1 MIISPDE
8 TPILVLAGVAGMM
21 LAWVLHLNFDDHVD
35 VDVDVDVDLA
45 VDVDD
50 DDDDN
55 EDADYYNP
63 LESFIGY

>member
-35 VDVDVDVDLA
+35 VDYVDVDVDVN
-45 VDVDD
+45 VDVDVD
-50 DDDDN
+50 VNFDFDFDV
-55 EDADYYNP
+55 ED
-63 LESFIGY
+63 L